1 MRLPTIRKILAV
13 LLAALLLAAFAG
25 CGAQEQSDDSLQ
37 KVLDAGKFVLGLD
50 TEFPPM
56 GFVDENGE
64 IVGFDI
70 DMAKEVCSRL
80 GVQLVLQGINWDE
93 KEKILDR
100 GDIDCIWNGLSVTPA
115 RQEALCLSEPY
126 MKNEMIG
133 VVRKESGFLSIK
145 DLKGAKIG
153 VQHGSSAYEALQK
166 QDIGKIRIMPYD
178 NVVTIIEELAK
189 ESIDA
194 ALIDSVVAYYYMY
207 SMPGSYYILPETF
220 NEEEY
225 AIGFRKN
232 DLKLRDRIQ
241 EIISE
246 MKADGTLADI
256 SKKWFGSDITI
267 VK

>member
-1 MRLPTIRKILAV
+1 MLAV
-13 LLAALLLAAFAG
+13 FAG
-25 CGAQEQSDDSLQ
+25 CGAQDQGEDNSLQ

-56 GFVDENGE
+56 GFVDENGV

-70 DMAKEVCSRL
+70 DMAREVCDRL

-93 KEKILDR
+93 KEKILER

-115 RQEALCLSEPY
+115 REEAMCLSDPY
-126 MKNEMIG
+126 MKNEMIA
-133 VVRKESGFLSIK
+133 VVRGESGILNLR
-145 DLKGAKIG
+145 DLKGKKIG

-166 QDIGKIRIMPYD
+166 TEIGKDVRIIPYD
-178 NVVTIIEELAK
+178 NVITAIQELSK

-194 ALIDSVVAYYYMY
+194 ALVDSVVAYYYIF
-207 SMPGSYYILPETF
+207 SMPDSYYILAESF
-220 NEEEY
+220 DEEEY

-232 DLKLRDRIQ
+232 DRKLRDKVQ

-246 MKADGTLADI
+246 MKADGTLGTI